1 MGFRQ
6 YDFACSDCGTVHTDL
21 VWSDHGSRPPATA
34 QLKCGE
40 CGEATL
46 HERCLSCPAKYT
58 YDKPFSPQVYGG
70 KYDTMGHR
78 QSGVELPDLPRDA
91 SFDQARDVLMSKD
104 RKEKVEANLA
114 TARENRMKRK
124 RAAAMK
130 RDPNLSLRAHR
141 LAGDPETRPLK
152 G

>member
-6 YDFACSDCGTVHTDL
+6 YDFQCARCTETHPDL
-21 VWSDHGSRPPATA
+21 VWVPHGQKPPKRARIFCRT
-34 QLKCGE
+34 CGDNTMHDRLIS
-40 CGEATL
+40 A
-46 HERCLSCPAKYT
+46 PAKYT
-58 YDKPFSPQVYGG
+58 YDRPFAPVVYGG

-91 SFDQARDVLMSKD
+91 TFDQARDVLMSKD
-104 RKEKVEANLA
+104 RREKVEANLA
-114 TARENRMKRK
+114 VARENKLKRK

-130 RDPNLSLRAHR
+130 KDPNLNLRAHR
-141 LAGDPETRPLK
+141 LPGDPEMRPLK